1 MVRLSMLPLVGV
13 SWVALKL
20 GQTATMALML
30 LFCMGIFG
38 HFRGGKIFHI
48 YRPISWKNFTSI
60 NTVIHIHIK
69 VNSMSIWFY
78 RKDDD
83 GKKSI
88 YTVSF
93 PFEVLLVI
101 IGVMAA
107 LLLKCC
113 L

>member
-1 MVRLSMLPLVGV
+1 MWPFYVKVRAGLTLIR
-13 SWVALKL
+13 A
-20 GQTATMALML
+20 AA
-30 LFCMGIFG
+30 
-38 HFRGGKIFHI
+38 HFH
-48 YRPISWKNFTSI
+48 
-60 NTVIHIHIK
+60 VIHIHIK